1 MQELVGPLENQPMVA
16 RALTKLVPSFAD
28 ADIYICGPAPLVESV
43 RKAAQ
48 DVGVPKDKIHDE
60 AFGYHTEIK

>member
-1 MQELVGPLENQPMVA
+1 
-16 RALTKLVPSFAD
+16 
-28 ADIYICGPAPLVESV
+28 V

-48 DVGVPKDKIHDE
+48 DAGVPKDKIHDE